1 MTIKKSYKRIDIL
14 LILILIVLGINSFAY
29 NFLSELKGYMM
40 IAFLVALLIIFKIF
54 FGFEKDRHRHTKDVI
69 INLVI
74 QLLSF
79 FILYYL
85 LGIIITFARN
95 AGYYSLYG
103 FTFFTLRIFIYIVLR
118 EFLRYQILNKC
129 EGDKKSNILLL
140 IVFILFDITTNLYFY
155 NFNDK
160 YNIFMFFALYF
171 LPALSNNILA
181 SFLNKK
187 TGYKPAIF
195 FMSIITLYPYIMPI
209 IPNPNKYITS
219 VVNFLFPLYILYK
232 QYDFFKKE
240 KDETPER
247 ENRKEKIPLLLIS
260 LVITAILVYFTS
272 GYFKYH
278 AVAVA
283 SNSMHPAIDKG
294 DVVIIK
300 KVDDNYNTIKK
311 GDVIAFKYSNVIIIH
326 RVINIVRDRGEYFF
340 YTKGDNNKDND
351 NFVVK
356 EKMIEGVVNSM
367 IPFIGFPTVWLNE
380 L

>member
-1 MTIKKSYKRIDIL
+1 MTIKKSYHRIDIFLILL
-14 LILILIVLGINSFAY
+14 LIILGINSFAY
-29 NFLSELKGYMM
+29 DFLNGLKGYMM
-40 IAFLVALLIIFKIF
+40 IVFLVALLVIFKIF

-69 INLVI
+69 INLII

-103 FTFFTLRIFIYIVLR
+103 FTFFTLRLFIYIILR
-118 EFLRYQILNKC
+118 EILRYQILNKC
-129 EGDKKSNILLL
+129 EGDVKSNILLL
-140 IVFILFDITTNLYFY
+140 IVFVLFDITTNIYYHSFD
-155 NFNDK
+155 DK

-171 LPALSNNILA
+171 LPALSNNFLA
-181 SFLNKK
+181 TYLSKK

-195 FMSIITLYPYIMPI
+195 FMSVIILYPYILPI

-219 VVNFLFPLYILYK
+219 VVNFIFPLYLLYK
-232 QYDFFKKE
+232 QYDYFKKE
-240 KDETPER
+240 KDENPER
-247 ENRKEKIPLLLIS
+247 NYKKKSIPLLLIS
-260 LVITAILVYFTS
+260 SVITIILVYFTS

-283 SNSMHPAIDKG
+283 SDSMKPAIDKG

-300 KVDDNYNTIKK
+300 RIDNQYKIIKK
-311 GDVIAFKYSNVIIIH
+311 GDVIAFEYSNVIIIH
-326 RVINIVRDRGEYFF
+326 RVVNIVHDRGEYFF
-340 YTKGDNNKDND
+340 YTKGDNNKEND
-351 NFVVK
+351 NFVIK
-356 EKMIEGVVNSM
+356 EEMVEGIVENK
-367 IPFIGFPTVWLNE
+367 IPFIGFPTVWINE